1 MNGDYKQATEYLT
14 VLEDGF
20 RYEFLGGCTDQRA
33 CISDV
38 KTRNAYLQIYTGG
51 PLGSGRR
58 NSSSRGYSHGFAAL
72 S

>member
-1 MNGDYKQATEYLT
+1 MNGDYKQATKYLT

-38 KTRNAYLQIYTGG
+38 KQEMPTSKSTLVARSALAEETAPAVDIVMVL
-51 PLGSGRR
+51 PL
-58 NSSSRGYSHGFAAL
+58 
-72 S
+72 